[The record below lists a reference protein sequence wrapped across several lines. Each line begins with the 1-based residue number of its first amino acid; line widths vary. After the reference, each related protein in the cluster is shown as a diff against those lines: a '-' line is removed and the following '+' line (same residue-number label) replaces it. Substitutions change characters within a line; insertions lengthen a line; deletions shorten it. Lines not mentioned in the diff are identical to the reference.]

1 VLFQARFWPLIADG
15 SVTVTFRRWKRRQ
28 VIAGHR
34 YRTGHRI
41 VGRIMIEVD
50 DVREVDPA
58 TISPADARRAGFPDA
73 ATLVAQL
80 RGDDDLPVYR
90 IAFHL
95 VDEPDPRS
103 VLAASSE
110 LTVADREEIQR
121 RLDRLDRASR
131 IGPWTRATLEV
142 IAARPATRAADLA
155 AGFGRETQPFKTD
168 VRKLKNLGLTESLEV
183 GYRLSPRG
191 RAYLEGTGLEGTGLE
206 GTGLER

>member
-28 VIAGHR
+28 VVAGHR

-50 DVREVDPA
+50 DVRVVDPA
-58 TISPADARRAGFPDA
+58 KISNADARRAGFADA
-73 ATLVAQL
+73 AELVGQL
-80 RGDDDLPVYR
+80 RGDDDLDVYR
-90 IAFHL
+90 IVFHV

-103 VLAASSE
+103 VLAASDA
-110 LTVADREEIQR
+110 LTDADREEIRR

-131 IGPWTRATLEV
+131 IGPWTRAVLEV

-155 AGFGRETQPFKTD
+155 AGFGRETLPFKND

-191 RAYLEGTGLEGTGLE
+191 AAYLAGLA
-206 GTGLER
+206 

>member
-1 VLFQARFWPLIADG
+1 VLFQARFWPLILDG

-28 VIAGHR
+28 VVAGHR

-58 TISPADARRAGFPDA
+58 RITNADAKRAGFPDA
-73 ATLVAQL
+73 ATLVGQL
-80 RGDDDLPVYR
+80 RGDDDLPVFR
-90 IAFHL
+90 IAFHV

-103 VLAASSE
+103 VLAARSE
-110 LTVADREEIQR
+110 LSPADRAEIDR
-121 RLDRLDRASR
+121 RLARLDRASSH
-131 IGPWTRATLEV
+131 GPWTRAVLDV
-142 IAARPATRAADLA
+142 IAAQPAIRAADLA
-155 AGFGRETQPFKTD
+155 AGFGRETQPFKND

-191 RAYLEGTGLEGTGLE
+191 RAYLARTTRAADEPAGGH
-206 GTGLER
+206 

>member
-1 VLFQARFWPLIADG
+1 VLFQARFWPLITDG

-28 VIAGHR
+28 VVAGHR

-58 TISPADARRAGFPDA
+58 KITKADARRAGFPDA
-73 ATLVAQL
+73 AALVAQL
-80 RGDDDLPVYR
+80 RGDPDLPVYR
-90 IAFHL
+90 IAFHV

-110 LTVADREEIQR
+110 LSDADREEIDR
-121 RLDRLDRASR
+121 RLDRLDRAAKE
-131 IGPWTRATLEV
+131 GPWTRAVLDV
-142 IAARPATRAADLA
+142 IAAQPATRAADLA
-155 AGFGRETQPFKTD
+155 AGFGRETLPFKDD

-191 RAYLEGTGLEGTGLE
+191 RAYV
-206 GTGLER
+206 ERRSS